1 MKDGALVR
9 GGYSVGC
16 ICDDEWWDGDM
27 SWWCM
32 APLIIIHNTSRL
44 QTCNRRDWNRWTIRH
59 GETTQGLP
67 WHRKFRQLSTLQGW
81 VSNKLFGWCQML
93 PEVRPP
99 FLFTSLVMN
108 FITPDFAKPTTHH
121 TGSSDGHIIYCKFIQ
136 VSFKKPSV
144 SDTECE
150 GSQHHL
156 FILFLSSSEVAQQRA
171 RCLSRREVLP
181 RSARRWPRCCGPRA
195 LWRSFGS
202 MPRLGI
208 YKGNSFEVESCE
220 MKFDLFFASGGGT
233 NAVGLEV
240 GWNGI
245 QCWEDFA
252 GLCFRC

>member
-1 MKDGALVR
+1 
-9 GGYSVGC
+9 
-16 ICDDEWWDGDM
+16 
-27 SWWCM
+27 
-32 APLIIIHNTSRL
+32 
-44 QTCNRRDWNRWTIRH
+44 
-59 GETTQGLP
+59 
-67 WHRKFRQLSTLQGW
+67 
-81 VSNKLFGWCQML
+81 ML